1 MNISKSDAIA
11 IIGGGAFG
19 LSTAL
24 ELSRKGY
31 TNITVFEKDDEIPS
45 RWSAGNDLNKIMR
58 AEYEDDFYT
67 DLAVVCSCLNADES
81 YEGLIVRA
89 MTDTPKGSHPR
100 LANAPLRALL
110 PPGRLSQCCFWG
122 CIPKSSGNA
131 APVPGSCREAPGDE
145 AFLSSYFGPSR
156 RT

>member
-1 MNISKSDAIA
+1 MSVSKSDAIA

-31 TNITVFEKDDEIPS
+31 TNITVFEKDEEIPS

-67 DLAVVCSCLNADES
+67 DLAVVCSCLHPEQC

-89 MTDTPKGSHPR
+89 TTDTPKGSHPR
-100 LANAPLRALL
+100 LANAPLRAVL
-110 PPGRLSQCCFWG
+110 PPGWLS
-122 CIPKSSGNA
+122 
-131 APVPGSCREAPGDE
+131 
-145 AFLSSYFGPSR
+145 
-156 RT
+156 